1 LRHDLDAVFADKA
14 LVQMGVLVTTLEG
27 ETLYERAPDLPLMP
41 ASNMKLVTAA
51 LALRTWG
58 DHYRFRTVVYGD
70 QPLGADGRLPGNLY
84 LVGAGHPLLDD
95 DFLARLARALAG
107 DKLKGVAGSVVGVRR
122 VTNGLDADRELQEAR
137 LARALAGDKLKGVA
151 GSVVGVRRV
160 TNGLDADRELQEARL
175 VDQALRAQGV
185 AVGGAPR
192 VGELPEGACKLRGW
206 ESDTVETLA
215 LRMNKPSNN
224 RIADGLMH
232 SLMIAHEANDRDVDA
247 LMKQAWRHLGLDL
260 DGCVFV
266 DGSGL
271 SRRNRLTARFL
282 VGLLR
287 TMRNDSPHAGA
298 FVHTLPVAA
307 VDGTLRKRMCNS
319 CAAGTVRAKTG
330 FLTGACTLSG
340 YVDRNDRRLVFS
352 MLMNG
357 HTVDGDVIRALQNR
371 ACSALARSCG
381 P

>member
-1 LRHDLDAVFADKA
+1 MGDSGGREGYNPAMLRRHHAPTLFLLLLCLGPATADLRHDLDAIFAHKSLVQVGA
-14 LVQMGVLVTTLEG
+14 LVQTLEG
-27 ETLYERAPDLPLMP
+27 ETLYERTPDLPLMP

-58 DHYRFRTVVYGD
+58 DHYRFHTRVYGD
-70 QPLGADGRLPGNLY
+70 GPIGADGTLTGNLY

-95 DFLARLARALAG
+95 DFLARLAQALTR
-107 DKLKGVAGSVVGVRR
+107 DKLQRVAGTVVGVRR
-122 VTNGLDADRELQEAR
+122 LTNGLSDDRELQEAQL
-137 LARALAGDKLKGVA
+137 LA
-151 GSVVGVRRV
+151 
-160 TNGLDADRELQEARL
+160 T
-175 VDQALRAQGV
+175 ALRAQGV
-185 AVGGAPR
+185 TLGEAPR
-192 VGELPEGACKLRGW
+192 TGELPEGACVVREW
-206 ESDTVETLA
+206 ESDTLETLA
-215 LRMNKPSNN
+215 LHMNKPSNN
-224 RIADGLMH
+224 HIADGLMR
-232 SLMIAHEANDRDVDA
+232 SLMIAHQANGAGYDA

-271 SRRNRLTARFL
+271 SRQNRLTARFL
-282 VGLLR
+282 VALLR
-287 TMRNDSPHAGA
+287 HMRTESPQAGA

-307 VDGTLRKRMCNS
+307 VDGTLRKRMAGT

-340 YVDRNDRRLVFS
+340 YVDRKGRHLVFS

-357 HTVDGDVIRALQNR
+357 HTVDGDDIRAIQNR
-371 ACSALARSCG
+371 ACVALAGSCG

>member
-1 LRHDLDAVFADKA
+1 MLPWRRTLLPGLLVLVCVGPVPADLRHDLDAILADRA
-14 LVQMGVLVTTLEG
+14 IAQAGVLVTTLEG

-58 DHYRFRTVVYGD
+58 DHYRFRTAVYGD
-70 QPLGADGRLPGNLY
+70 QPLGADGTLPGNLY

-95 DFLARLARALAG
+95 GFLARVARAVAG

-122 VTNGLDADRELQEAR
+122 I
-137 LARALAGDKLKGVA
+137 
-151 GSVVGVRRV
+151 

-175 VDQALRAQGV
+175 VDRALRAQGI
-185 AVGGAPR
+185 AIGGAPR
-192 VGELPEGACKLRGW
+192 IGELPESACKLRGW
-206 ESDTVETLA
+206 ESDTIETLV

-224 RIADGLMH
+224 TIAEGLMR
-232 SLMIAHEANDRDVDA
+232 SLMIAHEANGSGVDA
-247 LMKQAWRHLGLDL
+247 LMKQAWRHLILNL
-260 DGCVFV
+260 DGCLFV

-287 TMRNDSPHAGA
+287 TMRTDSPQAGA

-371 ACSALARSCG
+371 ACAALARSCG

>member
-1 LRHDLDAVFADKA
+1 MFRRRRACLLSLLLALACLGPAAADLTRDLDAIFAHKSLAQVGA
-14 LVQMGVLVTTLEG
+14 LVETLEG
-27 ETLYERAPDLPLMP
+27 ETLYARAPDLPLMP

-58 DHYRFRTVVYGD
+58 DHYRFHTRVYGD
-70 QPLGADGRLPGNLY
+70 QPLGPDGVLAGNLY

-95 DFLARLARALAG
+95 DFLARLGAALAK
-107 DKLKGVAGSVVGVRR
+107 DKLQRLTGAVVGVRR
-122 VTNGLDADRELQEAR
+122 LTNGLADDRELQEAR
-137 LARALAGDKLKGVA
+137 LL
-151 GSVVGVRRV
+151 
-160 TNGLDADRELQEARL
+160 
-175 VDQALRAQGV
+175 DQALRKHGIT
-185 AVGGAPR
+185 
-192 VGELPEGACKLRGW
+192 VGEPPRAGDLPDGATVIREW

-224 RIADGLMH
+224 TIADGFMR
-232 SLMIAHEANDRDVDA
+232 SLMVAHEANGAGYDA
-247 LMKQAWRHLGLDL
+247 LMKQAWQHLGLNL
-260 DGCVFV
+260 EGCRFV

-287 TMRNDSPHAGA
+287 HMRTESPQAGA

-307 VDGTLRKRMCNS
+307 VDGSLRQRMCNS

-340 YVDRNDRRLVFS
+340 YVDRNDHRLVFS

-357 HTVDGDVIRALQNR
+357 HTVDGDAIRALQNR
-371 ACSALARSCG
+371 ACVAMAGSCR